1 MKKKIEK
8 MTFISKKEEGKNYL
22 LSQLIKKIFALCVNL
37 EKDQSNKNR
46 ESTHYYS
53 GSTVSPHQ
61 VKINHTPASNSY
73 IPRDLCEGYEILG
86 MKP

>member
-46 ESTHYYS
+46 
-53 GSTVSPHQ
+53 
-61 VKINHTPASNSY
+61 
-73 IPRDLCEGYEILG
+73 
-86 MKP
+86 